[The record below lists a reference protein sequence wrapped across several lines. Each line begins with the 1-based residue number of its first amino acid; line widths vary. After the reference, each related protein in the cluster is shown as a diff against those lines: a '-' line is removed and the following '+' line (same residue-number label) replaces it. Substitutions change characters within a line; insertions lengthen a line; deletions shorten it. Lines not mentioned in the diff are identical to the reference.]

1 MKISDL
7 PTDSSDNSAEPPE
20 NPIVAWL
27 REKGIKTWETILSEC
42 KKQIDSKKGDDK
54 DGANKASD
62 KKDESERKEPA
73 KLKEEGKNDTDQK
86 IETNDEK
93 DIKEAIDDHVRCCNL
108 PLLYYICASY

>member
-7 PTDSSDNSAEPPE
+7 PTDSSDDSAKPSE

-54 DGANKASD
+54 DETNNAND
-62 KKDESERKEPA
+62 KKDESECKEPA

-86 IETNDEK
+86 IETDDKK
-93 DIKEAIDDHVRCCNL
+93 DVKEGTDDHVRCCNL
-108 PLLYYICASY
+108 PLLLCASY